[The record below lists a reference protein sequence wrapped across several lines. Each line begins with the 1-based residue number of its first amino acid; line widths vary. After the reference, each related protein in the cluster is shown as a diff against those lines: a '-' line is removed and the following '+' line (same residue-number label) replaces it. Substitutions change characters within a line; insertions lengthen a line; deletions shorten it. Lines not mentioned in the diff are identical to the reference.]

1 MIVHWNKVLKFDF
14 VVEMIDSKIW
24 KENCFF
30 FENKEILHVDY
41 EIEEE
46 STSMV
51 PVAVF
56 ARINVRVFRMKF
68 IFRNILVRWFHVEL
82 VG

>member
-1 MIVHWNKVLKFDF
+1 
-14 VVEMIDSKIW
+14 VEMIDSKYDKKNW
-24 KENCFF
+24 F

-51 PVAVF
+51 LVAVF
-56 ARINVRVFRMKF
+56 ARINFCVFPMKF
-68 IFRNILVRWFHVEL
+68 IFRNILVR
-82 VG
+82 

>member
-14 VVEMIDSKIW
+14 VVEMIDSKYDKKNW
-24 KENCFF
+24 F